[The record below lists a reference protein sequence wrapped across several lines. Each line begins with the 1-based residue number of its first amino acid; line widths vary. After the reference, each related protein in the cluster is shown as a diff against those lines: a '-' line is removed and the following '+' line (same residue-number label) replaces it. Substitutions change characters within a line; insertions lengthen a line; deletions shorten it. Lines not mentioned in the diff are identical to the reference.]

1 MSDRTLRPNSIV
13 DAPATPAACTEDRVG
28 RDAEGQAGA
37 ARDQLA
43 DAGVQGQQAA
53 GSPGGRR

>member
-1 MSDRTLRPNSIV
+1 MSDRTPRSNPIV
-13 DAPATPAACTEDRVG
+13 DAPATPAACAQDRAG
-28 RDAEGQAGA
+28 RDAEEQAGA
-37 ARDQLA
+37 ARDQRA